1 MEKALQCSEHA
12 RDHNSK
18 NKGKIMGFFDFLSAN
33 KGQPVTGQDISD
45 EDVQK
50 YLSMAVTFSSAY
62 SLEMFA
68 ATKRLAGELTPE
80 EEVVID
86 LGGYLM
92 FVDAFASADILT
104 RVGASP
110 RAFSEEE
117 LDAAAEHTNTV
128 TAGALKYAN
137 AFLGQQETSTEGLAE
152 KFLNKEWQE
161 YFSRVFKNCME
172 GFFAITAVLNPQYKI
187 PNYTLLY
194 RVVEG
199 ALARIYGKSFR
210 EGLTPFQL
218 CHPMYSKYIQAYFYP
233 LRVSEEE
240 VLSFTYRIYRDLFGE
255 VFGFMACAR
264 RKMTE
269 LFTADEHMSS
279 RYEQGVVSSYLQVL
293 EDREKEVF
301 SMCIKDRGVP
311 LSDLNVGFWDRK
323 KIFRIPAPT
332 VKDMGN
338 MALQRFLDGFTGKK

>member
-1 MEKALQCSEHA
+1 MKFKPQNTKDKL
-12 RDHNSK
+12 
-18 NKGKIMGFFDFLSAN
+18 MGFLDFLSTN
-33 KGQPVTGQDISD
+33 KGQSETGQDISD

-68 ATKRLAGELTPE
+68 SSKCLDGGLTLLE
-80 EEVVID
+80 EGFID
-86 LGGYLM
+86 LGAYLM

-104 RVGASP
+104 RVGAS
-110 RAFSEEE
+110 RRGFSEEE
-117 LDAAAEHTNTV
+117 LDAVAEHTNCNTV
-128 TAGALKYAN
+128 CTGALEYAI
-137 AFLGQQETSTEGLAE
+137 AFLEQQEKSTEGLEE
-152 KFLNKEWQE
+152 KILNQEWLE
-161 YFSRVFKNCME
+161 YFSRVFNNCME

-187 PNYTLLY
+187 PNYDLLY
-194 RVVEG
+194 RVVEDG
-199 ALARIYGKSFR
+199 LKRIYGENFR

-218 CHPMYSKYIQAYFYP
+218 CHPMYSGYIQAYFYP
-233 LRVSEEE
+233 VKVSEEE

-255 VFGFMACAR
+255 VFGVMACAR

-279 RYEQGVVSSYLQVL
+279 VYEQGVVSSYLQVL

-301 SMCIKDRGVP
+301 SMALKDNGVP

-323 KIFRIPAPT
+323 KIFRIPAPS
-332 VKDMGN
+332 VKDMEN
-338 MALQRFLDGFTGKK
+338 VAIQSIIDGFTGKK

>member
-1 MEKALQCSEHA
+1 MKFKPQ
-12 RDHNSK
+12 NT
-18 NKGKIMGFFDFLSAN
+18 KGKLMGFLDFLSTN
-33 KGQPVTGQDISD
+33 KGQSETGQDISD

-68 ATKRLAGELTPE
+68 SSKCLDGGLTLLE
-80 EEVVID
+80 EGFID
-86 LGGYLM
+86 LGAYLM

-104 RVGASP
+104 RVVAS
-110 RAFSEEE
+110 RRGFSEEE
-117 LDAAAEHTNTV
+117 LDAVAEHTNCNTV
-128 TAGALKYAN
+128 CTGALEYAI
-137 AFLGQQETSTEGLAE
+137 AFLEQQEKSTEGLEE
-152 KFLNKEWQE
+152 KILNQEWLE
-161 YFSRVFKNCME
+161 YFSRVFNNCME

-187 PNYTLLY
+187 PNYDILY
-194 RVVEG
+194 RVVEDG
-199 ALARIYGKSFR
+199 LKRIYGENFR

-218 CHPMYSKYIQAYFYP
+218 CHPMYSGYIQAYFYP
-233 LRVSEEE
+233 VRVSEEE

-255 VFGFMACAR
+255 VFGVMACAR

-301 SMCIKDRGVP
+301 SMALKDNGVP

-323 KIFRIPAPT
+323 KIFRIPAPS
-332 VKDMGN
+332 VKDMKN
-338 MALQRFLDGFTGKK
+338 VAIQSIIDGFTGKK

>member
-1 MEKALQCSEHA
+1 MKFKPQNTKDKL
-12 RDHNSK
+12 
-18 NKGKIMGFFDFLSAN
+18 MGFLGFLSTN
-33 KGQPVTGQDISD
+33 KGQSETGQDISD

-104 RVGASP
+104 RVGAS
-110 RAFSEEE
+110 RRGFSEEE
-117 LDAAAEHTNTV
+117 LDAVAEHTNCNTV
-128 TAGALKYAN
+128 CTGALEYAI
-137 AFLGQQETSTEGLAE
+137 AFLEQQEKSTEGLEE
-152 KFLNKEWQE
+152 KILNQEWLE
-161 YFSRVFKNCME
+161 YFSRVFNNCME

-187 PNYTLLY
+187 PNYDILY
-194 RVVEG
+194 RVVEDG
-199 ALARIYGKSFR
+199 LKRIYGENFR

-218 CHPMYSKYIQAYFYP
+218 CHPMYSGYIQAYFYP
-233 LRVSEEE
+233 VRVSEEE
-240 VLSFTYRIYRDLFGE
+240 VLSFTYRIYRDLFGK
-255 VFGFMACAR
+255 VFGVMACAR

-279 RYEQGVVSSYLQVL
+279 VYEQGVVSSYLQVL

-301 SMCIKDRGVP
+301 SMALKDNGVP

-323 KIFRIPAPT
+323 KIFRIPAPS
-332 VKDMGN
+332 VKDMEN
-338 MALQRFLDGFTGKK
+338 VAIQSIIDGFTGKK

>member
-1 MEKALQCSEHA
+1 MSPKVLETCLTGFLASLAALNSDCRFKDYELCLGAVEK
-12 RDHNSK
+12 
-18 NKGKIMGFFDFLSAN
+18 
-33 KGQPVTGQDISD
+33 
-45 EDVQK
+45 
-50 YLSMAVTFSSAY
+50 
-62 SLEMFA
+62 
-68 ATKRLAGELTPE
+68 
-80 EEVVID
+80 
-86 LGGYLM
+86 
-92 FVDAFASADILT
+92 
-104 RVGASP
+104 
-110 RAFSEEE
+110 
-117 LDAAAEHTNTV
+117 
-128 TAGALKYAN
+128 
-137 AFLGQQETSTEGLAE
+137 
-152 KFLNKEWQE
+152 
-161 YFSRVFKNCME
+161 
-172 GFFAITAVLNPQYKI
+172 
-187 PNYTLLY
+187 
-194 RVVEG
+194 
-199 ALARIYGKSFR
+199 ALARIADKDLGSAPISFSSANCA
-210 EGLTPFQL
+210 E
-218 CHPMYSKYIQAYFYP
+218 YIQAYFYP

-240 VLSFTYRIYRDLFGE
+240 VLSFTYRIYRDLFDE